1 MSSIEQSKCI
11 LCNSSFTGWGHNPE
25 PLASSDHECCSTC
38 NQTRVIPYRINQIT
52 RNYETIPTN

>member
-38 NQTRVIPYRINQIT
+38 NQTQVIPYRINQIT
-52 RNYETIPTN
+52 SYE